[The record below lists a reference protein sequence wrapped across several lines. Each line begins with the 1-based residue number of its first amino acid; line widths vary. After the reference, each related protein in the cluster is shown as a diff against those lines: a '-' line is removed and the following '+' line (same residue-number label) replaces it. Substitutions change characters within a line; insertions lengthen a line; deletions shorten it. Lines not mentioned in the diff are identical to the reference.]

1 MALYNNLERFHGL
14 PVQDFKIARDIAD
27 LSTVAPRI
35 RCDYDDDGT
44 LSDYLTELL
53 HEPDSEKIRA
63 LVLGLW
69 AENGEAV
76 NTTPQDVIELLVARR
91 DSLPNLEALFV
102 GDIISEEN
110 EISWIQN
117 SDMSAIWSAFP
128 KLTEFGVR
136 GSNGLR
142 LGKINHRAL
151 RKLVVESGG
160 MPAALAHEALEANA
174 PLEHLEL
181 WLGDEGYGAS
191 TALRDFDDLFAGRLF
206 PELKTLA
213 LRNSEFTTQIAVA
226 LASAPIVERIE
237 HLDLSLGTL
246 RDEGAETLAESGRIG
261 HLKSLD
267 ITHHFVSNEALKK
280 LRAATPNLIAG
291 AAEEPHEWRGELS
304 YYVSVSE

>member
-1 MALYNNLERFHGL
+1 MALYSNLESFHGL
-14 PVQDFKIARDIAD
+14 PVQDFKITGDIAD
-27 LSTVAPRI
+27 LSAVAPRL
-35 RCDYDDDGT
+35 RCEYDDDGT

-53 HEPDSEKIRA
+53 AEPDAGKIRA

-69 AENGEAV
+69 VENGETVDA
-76 NTTPQDVIELLVARR
+76 TPREAIESMVIQK
-91 DSLPNLEALFV
+91 DKLPNLEALFV

-117 SDMSAIWSAFP
+117 SDMSAIWSGFP
-128 KLTEFGVR
+128 KLQEFGVR

-160 MPAALAHEALEANA
+160 MPAALAREALEANA

-181 WLGDEGYGAS
+181 WLGSENYGVS
-191 TALRDFDDLFAGRLF
+191 TTLRDFDALFAGRLF
-206 PELKTLA
+206 PALKTLA
-213 LRNSEFTTQIAVA
+213 LRNSEFTTEIAIA
-226 LASAPIVERIE
+226 LASAPILERIE
-237 HLDLSLGTL
+237 RLDLSMGTL
-246 RDEGAETLAESGRIG
+246 RDEGAEALADSGRIG

-267 ITHHFVSNEALKK
+267 ITHHYVGEAARAK
-280 LRAATPNLIAG
+280 LATATPNLIADE
-291 AAEEPHEWRGELS
+291 ASTPDEWNGELS

>member
-1 MALYNNLERFHGL
+1 MALYSNLESFHEL
-14 PVQDFKIARDIAD
+14 PVRDFKIARDIAD
-27 LSTVAPRI
+27 LSAVAPRL
-35 RCDYDDDGT
+35 RCEYDDDGT
-44 LSDYLTELL
+44 LSDYITELL
-53 HEPDSEKIRA
+53 AEPGAGKIRA
-63 LVLGLW
+63 FVLGLW
-69 AENGEAV
+69 VENGETVDA
-76 NTTPQDVIELLVARR
+76 TPQEAIELLVMQK
-91 DSLPNLEALFV
+91 DKLPNLEALFV

-128 KLTEFGVR
+128 KLQEFGVR

-142 LGKINHRAL
+142 LGKINHQTL

-181 WLGDEGYGAS
+181 WLGDESYGAS
-191 TALRDFDDLFAGRLF
+191 TTLRDFNDLLAGRLF
-206 PELKTLA
+206 PELKMLA
-213 LRNSEFTTQIAVA
+213 LRNSEFTNEIAVA
-226 LASAPIVERIE
+226 LASAPILEHIE

-246 RDEGAETLAESGRIG
+246 RDEGAEALAESGRIG
-261 HLKSLD
+261 HLRSLN

-280 LRAATPNLIAG
+280 LGAATPNLIAG